1 MGIISRCST
10 YTDLSKGNVMLD
22 NESESP
28 LGGQVVNGEQ
38 SSQPDTTMA
47 MVIYALYL
55 ASFILG
61 FTSIIGV
68 VIAYVYKGKGPVWL
82 DEHYRY
88 QIRTFWIGMV
98 YGLVCLLLSAI
109 LIGFLLMLP
118 LAVWLIIRCVKGFKG
133 LQEKRA
139 PSNVDTWL
147 I

>member
-1 MGIISRCST
+1 MQ
-10 YTDLSKGNVMLD
+10 D
-22 NESESP
+22 NDSNP
-28 LGGQVVNGEQ
+28 GGDVIREEQ
-38 SSQPDTTMA
+38 PHQPDTTMA

-55 ASFILG
+55 ASFVLG
-61 FTSIIGV
+61 LTSVIGV

-88 QIRTFWIGMV
+88 QIRTFWIGVV
-98 YGLVCLLLSAI
+98 YGIICLLLTPI
-109 LIGFLLMLP
+109 LIGFLLMLV

-139 PSNVDTWL
+139 PSNVTTWL

>member
-1 MGIISRCST
+1 
-10 YTDLSKGNVMLD
+10 MLD
-22 NESESP
+22 NESDSP
-28 LGGQVVNGEQ
+28 LEGKVVSEEQ
-38 SSQPDTTMA
+38 YPQPDTTMA

-68 VIAYVYKGKGPVWL
+68 VIAYVYKGKGPAWL

-88 QIRTFWIGMV
+88 QIRTFWIGLV
-98 YGLVCLLLSAI
+98 YGVIFSLLTLI
-109 LIGFLLMLP
+109 LIGFPLLLA

-139 PSNVDTWL
+139 PSNVDSWL
-147 I
+147 F